1 MDRRISKTF
10 EEVCQDIHEK
20 KSADHV
26 GAYELMKH
34 DKMKRQCFTAPA
46 AQNIA

>member
-1 MDRRISKTF
+1 MYQMDRRISKTF

-34 DKMKRQCFTAPA
+34 DKMKKQCLASLQA
-46 AQNIA
+46 